1 MRRPRRSTGRPPR
14 CRGPAAARG
23 VYGFR
28 PRTWGRAGGT
38 ERGTGGATGA
48 GAARRR
54 RRRLRRRRV
63 PPRGRRVGGRWG
75 RTRRCRGCGRVVPGD
90 GVGRGGIGPG
100 PRRLPGR
107 PARANATR
115 APRSCLVL
123 RPMLARVRV
132 LLGVERPVGAR
143 RRAVPRGTAP
153 VGGEGVGIDIV
164 VRGRPEGR
172 LLASSFAGVAR
183 LTGTRGPRTAACRA
197 ASVCRCRAAGALRR
211 RRTSGTRWPAWTG
224 PRSRSRSRPATVRSI
239 GRAGPVGVGL
249 PGAGACGSR
258 RGAAVAVVRPDDPVI
273 RVLDREE
280 ARQCGLAGGVRM
292 VRFHQSPIGAFDLVE
307 RRSPLESE
315 RAIRV
320 VGWHRFGRG
329 SQSGPQ
335 VGSPVGRRPAGQP
348 ISSPTGASSKSA
360 MDSAPTRPCGSRIV
374 GRW

>member
-1 MRRPRRSTGRPPR
+1 MVVVEPPSDRCEDRVGRQVGRRDVVDRRRR
-14 CRGPAAARG
+14 RG

-28 PRTWGRAGGT
+28 PRTWGRGAAAAGGSG
-38 ERGTGGATGA
+38 GTGGATGA

-164 VRGRPEGR
+164 VRGRPERR

-197 ASVCRCRAAGALRR
+197 ASVCRCRAAGALGGVEPRAAMAGVDRSAVPVAVAAGHRTLDRSRRSGRGPPPRGRGVRLAARCGRCRRPARRSGHTRPGSRGSAAMRPRR
-211 RRTSGTRWPAWTG
+211 RR
-224 PRSRSRSRPATVRSI
+224 
-239 GRAGPVGVGL
+239 
-249 PGAGACGSR
+249 
-258 RGAAVAVVRPDDPVI
+258 PD
-273 RVLDREE
+273 
-280 ARQCGLAGGVRM
+280 
-292 VRFHQSPIGAFDLVE
+292 
-307 RRSPLESE
+307 
-315 RAIRV
+315 
-320 VGWHRFGRG
+320 GWL
-329 SQSGPQ
+329 
-335 VGSPVGRRPAGQP
+335 SPVADRR
-348 ISSPTGASSKSA
+348 
-360 MDSAPTRPCGSRIV
+360 V
-374 GRW
+374 